1 MPGFVISEELVSKR
15 NRVVTCSF
23 YPESPLTILFPSVE
37 CVGIP
42 YILCLIW
49 EWSHLGKKPQ

>member
-15 NRVVTCSF
+15 NCVVMCTF

-37 CVGIP
+37 CVVIP
-42 YILCLIW
+42 YILCLMW
-49 EWSHLGKKPQ
+49 GLSHLGKKPQ